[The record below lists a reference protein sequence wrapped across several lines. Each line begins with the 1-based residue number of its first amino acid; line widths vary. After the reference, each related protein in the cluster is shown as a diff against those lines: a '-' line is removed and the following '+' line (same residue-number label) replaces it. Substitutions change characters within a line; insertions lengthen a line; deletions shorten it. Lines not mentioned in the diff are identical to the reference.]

1 MKPRRNGITP
11 IDWVV
16 SFLFFIMIV
25 FISLYYM
32 SYISRSQ
39 QPYEAPLESQL
50 VDLSASLEEQLAWT
64 AYRVPLVV
72 ESGYFLHNY
81 PLFIDYGINSLTKNS
96 TYVFDE
102 SGNVLTTEVDVNGSK
117 VFWVS
122 DIFEGENRFYLFYI
136 TDSSLNESVNS
147 TLCDFVAGD
156 MTVANTYISVE
167 FDNFSITSL
176 MFNSREFVNGGVLL
190 NTANEPLI
198 INNPIRATASYT
210 GNVSVVLFMN
220 GSRIRVHSESPGDFV
235 LHLDDYLTRF
245 YAEGSSYAFNGTNGF
260 EGVTDFVDL
269 YNNTGIS
276 VIGRNLNVSV
286 NDTGGTRDVYL
297 FNETDFELYLH
308 DGGFLNM
315 LNESAVYPDGPG
327 ILIGLPQKVSGIRE
341 DRIAEL
347 EQLYYDELAER
358 LQIDDLGVLVRIEN
372 PES

>member
-1 MKPRRNGITP
+1 MKPRRNGATP

-25 FISLYYM
+25 FISLYYI
-32 SYISRSQ
+32 SYLSRSQ

-50 VDLSASLEEQLAWT
+50 VDLSASLEEQLTWT
-64 AYRVPLVV
+64 AYRIPLVV
-72 ESGYFLHNY
+72 ESEYFLHNY

-122 DIFEGENRFYLFYI
+122 DIFEGKNMFYLFYI
-136 TDSSLNESVNS
+136 TDSGIDESVNS
-147 TLCDFVAGD
+147 TLNDFV
-156 MTVANTYISVE
+156 VENTKVTNTPISVE
-167 FDNFSITSL
+167 LDNFSIVSL
-176 MFNSREFVNGGVLL
+176 VFNGREFVSGGILL

-198 INNPIRATASYT
+198 INNTIKTLASYP

-220 GSRIRVHSESPGDFV
+220 GSRILVHSESPGDFV

-245 YAEGSSYAFNGTNGF
+245 YAEGSSYVFNGTNGF
-260 EGVTDFVDL
+260 EGVVDFVDL

-327 ILIGLPQKVSGIRE
+327 VLIGLPQKVSGIRE

-372 PES
+372 PEP